1 MNRMDETLTNIHAKI
16 QYPLD
21 DLLEDV
27 TIIQTYIY
35 SYIFMETLILFRSTK
50 DEMVKIEALKLMTNL
65 RDRL

>member
-1 MNRMDETLTNIHAKI
+1 MNRMDETLKNIHAKI
-16 QYPLD
+16 QYSLD